1 MAGAVTLAA
10 APSPRSAPRNSPG
23 SAKQPLASPAA
34 PNQAPP
40 SPAGQNGAPGKPQ
53 QKQGLASPA
62 APNQA
67 LPGPAGQN
75 AAPGKPQ
82 KQGRQPRGAVAAAA
96 PSPAPGAPTAAA
108 PGPAAAQPARGNRE
122 PPRGNQRG
130 NGQDERTLE
139 VPPDPAWTALG
150 QSLAEK
156 AVKHGR
162 VYALMMIS
170 PENRA
175 RLLEAT
181 RGIKGVTVKTEGE
194 GHFRRVA
201 FVPEKIAAITKKPVM
216 PDYDDEDE

>member
-1 MAGAVTLAA
+1 V
-10 APSPRSAPRNSPG
+10 
-23 SAKQPLASPAA
+23 ASPAA

-40 SPAGQNGAPGKPQ
+40 S
-53 QKQGLASPA
+53 
-62 APNQA
+62 
-67 LPGPAGQN
+67 PAGQN

-82 KQGRQPRGAVAAAA
+82 KQGRQPKGVVAAAA

-108 PGPAAAQPARGNRE
+108 PAPAQPARGNRE
-122 PPRGNQRG
+122 PPRGNPRG
-130 NGQDERTLE
+130 NGQDERNLE
-139 VPPDPAWTALG
+139 VPADPAWTALG
-150 QSLAEK
+150 QSLAQK
-156 AVKHGR
+156 AVTHGR

-216 PDYDDEDE
+216 PDYGDEDE